1 MKKLFSLLFVAALT
15 FSCSSPIEP
24 TDPEK
29 GNDNQ
34 EVIATAIKFNKNQLS
49 LEKGKSEELTVSFTP
64 ANVTNKSIKWVSSNT
79 GVATVNE
86 GVVTGVAAGS
96 AEITAQCGGVTD
108 KCVVD
113 VFVPTSGIKLNK
125 NELTLEKGTSE
136 VLTVS
141 FTPDDATNK
150 DLSWSSSNTDVVTV
164 SDGKVTAVSSGTAD
178 IIVKCGDLS
187 DKCVVT
193 VTGSVTSIWLNKHS
207 VTLAK
212 GNSITLEATLE
223 PSGSYAEITW
233 ISSNESIA
241 TVHNGVIT
249 AVGSGEAVI
258 TAKVGTV
265 EDYCDVNVVI
275 VPTSVSINETE
286 VDLIVGETKQLS
298 FTVTPSDAALSI
310 DGYSSVYW
318 YCSNDNYS
326 DPKIATVNNNNNVV
340 TGVAYG
346 KGTLT
351 VKIGNYYGD
360 EWVEVVSEACPISV
374 DLPSNPPSGSVDMGT
389 VVRGSDRVYYRVY
402 WSTKNLGAN
411 NPEDYG
417 DYYAWGETTPRSNKY
432 SDENYKWYTAES
444 RNIPQYEGGGYNWF
458 TKYNEVDDKQVLD
471 WGDDAAR
478 VKLGGKWRM
487 PTSEEIR
494 ALGLKRT
501 SSTHK
506 WEWTSKSGH
515 SGWEI
520 TYLKTGASIFLPAAG
535 RKYNSTSPEY
545 SGTMGFYWS
554 SQKPGGGPYGRAYG
568 FYFENSVFKPGINN
582 GVMDE
587 YFSVRS
593 LGFTIRPVITE

>member
-1 MKKLFSLLFVAALT
+1 MKRFLYLLFVSAFI
-15 FSCSSPIEP
+15 FSCSSPLEP
-24 TDPEK
+24 VGPNN
-29 GNDNQ
+29 GSDNQ
-34 EVIATAIKFNKNQLS
+34 EVVATTIKLNKNQLS
-49 LEKGKSEELTVSFTP
+49 LEKGKSETLTVSLTP
-64 ANVTNKSIKWVSSNT
+64 TDVTNKTIKWVSSNT
-79 GVATVNE
+79 SVATVNE
-86 GVVTGVAAGS
+86 GVVTGVSAGS
-96 AEITAQCGGVTD
+96 AEITAQCGTVTD
-108 KCVVD
+108 KCLVD
-113 VFVPTSGIKLNK
+113 IFVPTSGIKLNK
-125 NELTLEKGTSE
+125 NELTLEKGASE

-141 FTPDDATNK
+141 FTPDDASNK
-150 DLSWSSSNTDVVTV
+150 ELSWSSSNTDVVTV
-164 SDGKVTAVSSGTAD
+164 SDGKVTAVSFGTAD

-193 VTGSVTSIWLNKHS
+193 VAGAVTSFWLNTYS

-212 GNSITLEATLE
+212 GKTFTLEATFE

-233 ISSNESIA
+233 VSSDESVA
-241 TVHNGVIT
+241 TVNNGVIT
-249 AVGSGEAVI
+249 AVGRGEAVI
-258 TAKVGTV
+258 TAKVGTL
-265 EDYCDVNVVI
+265 EASCDVNVVI
-275 VPTSVSINETE
+275 IPTSVSINETE
-286 VDLIVGETKQLS
+286 VNLIVGETKQLS

-318 YCSNDNYS
+318 SCYNDNYS

-417 DYYAWGETTPRSNKY
+417 DYYAWGETTSRSNKY
-432 SDENYKWYTAES
+432 TRENYKWYTAES
-444 RNIPQYEGGGYNWF
+444 RDIPQYQDGSYNWF

-471 WGDDAAR
+471 WGDDAAS

-487 PTSEEIR
+487 PTNSELY
-494 ALGLKRT
+494 ALGLKRAN
-501 SSTHK
+501 SNYK
-506 WEWTSKSGH
+506 WEWTSKNGH

-535 RKYNSTSPEY
+535 RKYDSSSTEQ
-545 SGTMGFYWS
+545 SGSMGFYWS
-554 SQKPGGGPYGRAYG
+554 SQRPGGAPYGRAYSL
-568 FYFENSVFKPGINN
+568 FFEKDVFKPGINN
-582 GVMDE
+582 GVMYE
-587 YFSVRS
+587 YFSGRS